1 MSNIII
7 IYDTEATCWAKADG
21 KTSSW
26 WSEDWQEPEIIQIAA
41 LKLDARNFNQVAA
54 PFNILIKPSINPTLS
69 PYCTKLTSITD
80 AQLAKDGVSFKDAAL
95 AFQNYC
101 GRETPLS
108 YGDDHRYLNYNR
120 DDLYGLSIPPF
131 IGQDLRPLFM
141 AIDPATQHINSGRLA
156 AHFGLNAKIQEHYAL
171 EDCRSIQ
178 AALKHFQNHPELL
191 SYFKRPSP

>member
-1 MSNIII
+1 MHKEPPKALI
-7 IYDTEATCWAKADG
+7 EAVNAYKNYIERL
-21 KTSSW
+21 SLRRV
-26 WSEDWQEPEIIQIAA
+26 A
-41 LKLDARNFNQVAA
+41 LISKHMQ
-54 PFNILIKPSINPTLS
+54 
-69 PYCTKLTSITD
+69 
-80 AQLAKDGVSFKDAAL
+80 DGVSFKDAAL
-95 AFQNYC
+95 AFQHYC
-101 GRETPLS
+101 GGETPLS

-131 IGQDLRPLFM
+131 TGQDLRPLFM